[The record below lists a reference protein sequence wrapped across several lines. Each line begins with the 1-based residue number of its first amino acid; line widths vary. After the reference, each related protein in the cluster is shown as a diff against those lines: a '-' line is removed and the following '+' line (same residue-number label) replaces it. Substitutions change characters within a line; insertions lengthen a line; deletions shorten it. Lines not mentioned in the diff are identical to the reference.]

1 MTGVL
6 SGCTTT
12 GMHLPDRRGQ
22 IDYGT
27 RVPLRVCLLRDA
39 EISEQRAR
47 ALIAVVDQ
55 EFDPYGI
62 DVAIVWIRPWQR
74 PGFTMSAIMRDLAP
88 RPLEPPCDR
97 LVAMVGRHLG
107 DMLWGLALPEVL
119 GAVETTTHTRG
130 YVVSSLGSLNQI
142 LSSPSGTAVHEF
154 YHLLGCTHALSKS
167 ACYEQ
172 IRTLKRHY
180 SSGIDFFPGLAE
192 TGQPILSRAE
202 SDALLSLQTI
212 Q

>member
-1 MTGVL
+1 M
-6 SGCTTT
+6 
-12 GMHLPDRRGQ
+12 PDKRGK

-27 RVPLRVCLLRDA
+27 RLHLRVCLLRDA

-47 ALIAVVDQ
+47 ALIAAVDQ
-55 EFDPYGI
+55 EFDIYGT

-88 RPLEPPCDR
+88 RPLEPPCGR

-107 DMLWGLALPEVL
+107 DTLWGLALPEVL

-154 YHLLGCTHALSKS
+154 YHLLGCTHARSKS
-167 ACYEQ
+167 ECYEQ
-172 IRTLKRHY
+172 IQALKRYY
-180 SSGIDFFPGLAE
+180 SSDVDFFPGLSK
-192 TGQPILSRAE
+192 TGELILSRAE
-202 SDALLSLQTI
+202 SEALLSLQTI